1 MPFARSDMHPSC
13 EADDTSMSPTPKL
26 SPGTADDSIREIH
39 NLISNLEA
47 KMLEKLKMEREQR
60 QSELAEWTASVL
72 VDRCC
77 DAIESWHSEQ
87 ASHLRAI
94 DIEEILK
101 SLDIGKEVA
110 KAVESEREERLREIQ
125 DVREK
130 CDAITSNMEEFL
142 STTSGLVDRCCAPIE
157 RCQREQADLA
167 KQLSRLKED
176 VKAVKT
182 SPEERKVLTKAVELV
197 KQEREARQSEVNE
210 VREKC
215 KSLDASLENLVATM
229 TSELENKLSP
239 LIVRLD
245 GFESNIVGEMIEER
259 AWHVKDMNGM
269 RNDMNRRVEELK
281 TAIEDVSQL
290 KIVLDDAS
298 QTCSTAETAPSA
310 EGTPPQP
317 ESATT
322 KGGSA
327 NMPPQPESAAVQ
339 QPGGL
344 EHKTPRASDGG
355 PAASQPSKSPR
366 GSEASG
372 PVGNRSDRVMGCSGA
387 NSAADTASASVR
399 ATLFL
404 EKPLPVA
411 RAMSTAKLPIAA
423 VVYNLETA
431 DREAEEQQR
440 RPRRTESARAIL
452 TGNRGIP
459 LRENQFSPQNY
470 QQQPLSQRGGLRR
483 AP

>member
-197 KQEREARQSEVNE
+197 KQECEARESEVSE
-210 VREKC
+210 VRERC
-215 KSLDASLENLVATM
+215 KALDSIIENIVSEMASEID
-229 TSELENKLSP
+229 SKLNP

-245 GFESNIVGEMIEER
+245 DFESSIVGEMIDER

-269 RNDMNRRVEELK
+269 RNDKSQRVEE
-281 TAIEDVSQL
+281 IERQRRCITRPAASDVSQL
-290 KIVLDDAS
+290 KRPLDDAS
-298 QTCSTAETAPSA
+298 QTCS
-310 EGTPPQP
+310 
-317 ESATT
+317 
-322 KGGSA
+322 
-327 NMPPQPESAAVQ
+327 
-339 QPGGL
+339 
-344 EHKTPRASDGG
+344 
-355 PAASQPSKSPR
+355 
-366 GSEASG
+366 
-372 PVGNRSDRVMGCSGA
+372 
-387 NSAADTASASVR
+387 
-399 ATLFL
+399 
-404 EKPLPVA
+404 
-411 RAMSTAKLPIAA
+411 I
-423 VVYNLETA
+423 
-431 DREAEEQQR
+431 
-440 RPRRTESARAIL
+440 
-452 TGNRGIP
+452 
-459 LRENQFSPQNY
+459 
-470 QQQPLSQRGGLRR
+470 
-483 AP
+483 

>member
-125 DVREK
+125 D
-130 CDAITSNMEEFL
+130 IL
-142 STTSGLVDRCCAPIE
+142 STTSGLMDRCCAPIE
-157 RCQREQADLA
+157 RCQREQAELS
-167 KQLSRLKED
+167 KELSRLAAD
-176 VKAVKT
+176 IKAVKT
-182 SPEERKVLTKAVELV
+182 PPEEQTVLTKAVELV